1 MMHINNVAHV
11 LQFGITHASS
21 PNANIFYE
29 PIGDSSLIN
38 SRSHFKMPNGK
49 TLGTYIPFYFGTR
62 MPMLYVIQNGF
73 NMVQALGAEKIV
85 YCVSTVQRMIDHN
98 LPFVFTDGHAV
109 DGFTAFFDNKDIQ
122 NIINL
127 IDKTAIDAKYWKQ
140 ENDNDLKRRK
150 EAEFLVETDI
160 PPEAIAYWI
169 VYNEVAKKELLNKGI
184 PENLIFIKPNCY
196 F

>member
-1 MMHINNVAHV
+1 
-11 LQFGITHASS
+11 
-21 PNANIFYE
+21 
-29 PIGDSSLIN
+29 
-38 SRSHFKMPNGK
+38 
-49 TLGTYIPFYFGTR
+49 
-62 MPMLYVIQNGF
+62 
-73 NMVQALGAEKIV
+73 
-85 YCVSTVQRMIDHN
+85 MIDHN

-109 DGFTAFFDNKDIQ
+109 DGFTAFFDKEDIQ

-150 EAEFLVETDI
+150 ETEFLVETDI

-184 PENLIFIKPNCY
+184 PEYLIFIKPNCY